1 MKYSNIF
8 SLIIILLICQM
19 AHPQTHKPRDAV
31 FQKSVAADRAWPSF
45 FKQLLAA
52 VKRRDRARLKE
63 MMIPEFVYTLGHHAI
78 NQQNDWREE
87 AFKYWDDSPNSHN
100 PGWKDLDR
108 TLAKGAVPVA
118 AWWREGNQQK
128 SPPTRVAPPS
138 ANTKWRID
146 IGLVSY
152 IAFFEYHDGRWYFTS
167 FDVCC
172 D

>member
-1 MKYSNIF
+1 MKDSKTF
-8 SLIIILLICQM
+8 TLTLILLIFQT
-19 AHPQTHKPRDAV
+19 AYPQTHKPRDSV
-31 FQKSVAADRAWPSF
+31 FQRSIAADRAWLPF
-45 FKQLLAA
+45 YKRLQTA

-63 MMIPEFVYTLGHHAI
+63 MMIPEFQYTLGHHV
-78 NQQNDWREE
+78 NQEFDSRED
-87 AFKYWDDSPNSHN
+87 AFKWWDRPDIH
-100 PGWKDLDR
+100 GWKELDR
-108 TLAKGAVPVA
+108 TLAQGAVQMA

-146 IGLVSY
+146 IGLINYV
-152 IAFFEYHDGRWYFTS
+152 AMFEYHNGRWYFVS